1 MNSRKFRAVATAVL
15 LLAIVAIP
23 LLRVAYATIKPP
35 GAIAMPTEQKIFVDD
50 YAYLDGSG
58 SYDPQGFTLTKYS
71 WQCGDA
77 TTYTETAA
85 DAPDEIFDG
94 ETEHP
99 RGKLRLAPRRPLSKP
114 WLA

>member
-1 MNSRKFRAVATAVL
+1 
-15 LLAIVAIP
+15 
-23 LLRVAYATIKPP
+23 
-35 GAIAMPTEQKIFVDD
+35 MPTEQKIFVDD